1 MKKINITATLLL
13 SGAMLLTTSCNDVLN
28 TKPFTS
34 FDEETVWASEE
45 TANAF
50 IVNTYADILNYYAAD
65 NVTAQWEC
73 RTPNGAQCD
82 QVGSAIDNY
91 ATELSLNNSV
101 NMGFNRFDKLRAC
114 NMIIEKAQA
123 SANLSIETKK
133 RMIAEGHFLRGLL
146 FFDQTRKMGR
156 FVPITKVLTV
166 EDKDDFRTP
175 VTETVAESYEYVMD
189 DLDIACTD
197 LPETSKAGRANR
209 YAALLI
215 RSRAAL
221 QAYAYTKNEKY
232 IDIAVNSANEVIAKG
247 NFTLTT
253 EYGSMFNEESPE
265 NAEIIMARYYLAERS
280 AVWDFAEMV
289 GIIPNIDADN
299 VKISQ
304 GTPLKDENGQ
314 TFESW
319 ATMFPTQDMIDQ
331 YLAIDEKTGEA
342 KPWYETSQYLENV
355 HILDPTTMTKEGQ
368 LDSYTRTNGEER
380 NFPTAAD
387 LVTGRTDYPLFKHY
401 AKVKTDCSRNIT
413 DIIYSNRDKRM
424 DHTIVRDQ
432 TIWQNEFVEM
442 NLGGNLSQGVRSKTD
457 GGWYTTTT
465 GYYWRKSVYTLSPR
479 AVVNA
484 KTDYHYVIARLGE
497 AYLNLAEG
505 YLLKKDVENAVKAL
519 NVTRTTH
526 GELPASTA
534 VTEADAWKDYIRER
548 RVEMAFEGGDIYYS
562 YLRWGKYG
570 GYANYG
576 RTEGAVIEDLNRP
589 VYKIEISRD
598 RKSFCVGQ
606 LTLLNSWNRN
616 FTTRR
621 YLFPIPQS
629 ELDTRA
635 AYGII
640 DRQNEGW

>member
-1 MKKINITATLLL
+1 MKKINISTALLL
-13 SGAMLLTTSCNDVLN
+13 SGAMLLTSSCSDVLD

-34 FDEETVWASEE
+34 FSEEKVWQAEE
-45 TANAF
+45 TADAF
-50 IVNTYADILNYYAAD
+50 VLNTYANVLTYYTSE
-65 NVTAQWEC
+65 NVTAQWES
-73 RTPNGAQCD
+73 RTPNGALCD

-91 ATELSLNNSV
+91 ATELGLNSSENL
-101 NMGFNRFDKLRAC
+101 GFNRFDKLRAC
-114 NMIIEKAQA
+114 NMIIEKVQA
-123 SANLSIETKK
+123 SAGISSEAKK
-133 RMIAEGHFLRGLL
+133 KISAEGHLLRGLL

-166 EDKDDFRTP
+166 NDKDDFRTP
-175 VTETVAESYEYVMD
+175 ITETVGDSYKYVMA
-189 DLDIACTD
+189 DLDIACAN
-197 LPETSKAGRANR
+197 LPETSAPGRANR

-221 QAYAYTKNEKY
+221 QAYAYTKDAKY
-232 IDIAVNSANEVIAKG
+232 LDVAINSAKEVIESGK
-247 NFTLTT
+247 FTLSKD
-253 EYGSMFNEESPE
+253 YGSMFNEKSPKD
-265 NAEIIMARYYLAERS
+265 AEIILGRYYLAEKS
-280 AVWDFAEMV
+280 SLWDFPEMV
-289 GIIPNIDADN
+289 NTIPNIDADN
-299 VKISQ
+299 VNISM
-304 GTPLKDENGQ
+304 GTPLKNQNGQ
-314 TFESW
+314 TFEGW

-331 YLAIDEKTGEA
+331 YLAIDEQTGEA
-342 KPWYETSQYLENV
+342 KPWYETSQYKENV
-355 HILDPTTMTKEGQ
+355 EVIDPKTMTKEGQ
-368 LDSYTRTNGEER
+368 LDSYTRTNGEKR

-387 LVTGRTDYPLFKHY
+387 LNTGRTDYPLFKHY
-401 AKVKTDCSRNIT
+401 GKIKASSTKNIT

-432 TIWQNEFVEM
+432 ATWQNELVEM

-465 GYYWRKSVYTLSPR
+465 GYYWKKSTYTLFPR

-497 AYLNLAEG
+497 AYMNLAEA
-505 YLLKKDVENAVKAL
+505 YLLKKDVANAVQAF
-519 NVTRTTH
+519 NVTRTIH
-526 GELPASTA
+526 GGLPASTST
-534 VTEADAWKDYIRER
+534 TEADAWKDYIRER
-548 RVEMAFEGGDIYYS
+548 RVEMAYEGGDIYYS

-576 RTEGAVIEDLNRP
+576 RTAGAVIEDLNSP
-589 VYKIEISRD
+589 VYKIEISRN

-616 FTTRR
+616 FTTKR

-629 ELDTRA
+629 EIDTRT

-640 DRQNEGW
+640 DKQNEGW